1 MWQSSDTLYDPRLAR
16 GGDIEKVKGECEMK
30 EIVIPE
36 MNETEK
42 PVDVNEVYQKI
53 ISQIPDGKAVM
64 LTYPPAVERYYG
76 ATRLAAASRRGHYGR
91 QGVRMRR
98 VGETQ
103 LLVWHK
109 YGKKVETLVAEHR
122 ATYIQTAEGVH

>member
-42 PVDVNEVYQKI
+42 PVDVGCRASGDVHT
-53 ISQIPDGKAVM
+53 DGG
-64 LTYPPAVERYYG
+64 RG
-76 ATRLAAASRRGHYGR
+76 ALR
-91 QGVRMRR
+91 
-98 VGETQ
+98 
-103 LLVWHK
+103 
-109 YGKKVETLVAEHR
+109 
-122 ATYIQTAEGVH
+122 